1 MKKIEQNHAGSKN
14 GSRNN
19 KEITKG
25 DNSGNRKPR
34 EKNWINRSTEYKRY
48 KRESQVHKIP

>member
-25 DNSGNRKPR
+25 
-34 EKNWINRSTEYKRY
+34 YKEWVRP
-48 KRESQVHKIP
+48 VAF